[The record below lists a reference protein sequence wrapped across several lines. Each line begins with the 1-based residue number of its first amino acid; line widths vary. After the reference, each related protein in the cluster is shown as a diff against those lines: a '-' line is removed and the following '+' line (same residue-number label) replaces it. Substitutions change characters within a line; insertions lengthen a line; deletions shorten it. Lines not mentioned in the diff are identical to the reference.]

1 MARTNI
7 SVDQNIFDAFSVE
20 AARQNKTLFAF
31 ANESLSVL
39 TKVASEG
46 GSPSDLYSMW
56 RSMTL
61 LKQFD
66 VITLPADFVDDVTAE
81 LYASHK
87 EATLKRF
94 SEIGSRF
101 VTVLKIFA
109 PELLDLTGVE
119 KDFRGLLPIKQ
130 LAIKDQ
136 GKGTFEIDGGREK
149 NRVHRVRS
157 RVPHSDRQGLRLHGH
172 KTGDE
177 HRDHTVVGHLEGP
190 SLESPTRFR
199 SGHSA
204 LR

>member
-7 SVDQNIFDAFSVE
+7 SVDQSVFDAFSAE
-20 AARQNKTLFAF
+20 AGRQNKTLFAF
-31 ANESLSVL
+31 ANESLSVV

-46 GSPSDLYSMW
+46 GSPADLYSMW
-56 RSMTL
+56 RSVTL

-81 LYASHK
+81 LYAAHK

-94 SEIGSRF
+94 GEIGSRF

-109 PELLDLTGVE
+109 PELTDLTAVE

-136 GKGTFEIDGGREK
+136 GKGTLEID
-149 NRVHRVRS
+149 
-157 RVPHSDRQGLRLHGH
+157 
-172 KTGDE
+172 
-177 HRDHTVVGHLEGP
+177 VVGAGRRI
-190 SLESPTRFR
+190 ESTECAREFLIAIVRGYGYSVTRQETNIGTIR
-199 SGHSA
+199 LWVTSRG
-204 LR
+204 LP

>member
-7 SVDQNIFDAFSVE
+7 SVDQEIFSEFSGE
-20 AARQNKTLFAF
+20 AERQNKTLFAF
-31 ANESLSVL
+31 ANESLSVV

-56 RSMTL
+56 RSVTL

-109 PELLDLTGVE
+109 PELSDLTAVE

-136 GKGTFEIDGGREK
+136 GKGSFEID
-149 NRVHRVRS
+149 
-157 RVPHSDRQGLRLHGH
+157 
-172 KTGDE
+172 
-177 HRDHTVVGHLEGP
+177 VVGAGRRI
-190 SLESPTRFR
+190 ESTECAREFLIAIVRGYGYTVTRQETNIGTIR
-199 SGHSA
+199 LWATSRG
-204 LR
+204 LP

>member
-136 GKGTFEIDGGREK
+136 GKGTFEID
-149 NRVHRVRS
+149 
-157 RVPHSDRQGLRLHGH
+157 
-172 KTGDE
+172 
-177 HRDHTVVGHLEGP
+177 VVGAGRRI
-190 SLESPTRFR
+190 ESTEFLIAIVRGYGYTVTRQETNIGTIR
-199 SGHSA
+199 LWVTSRG
-204 LR
+204 LP

>member
-31 ANESLSVL
+31 ANESLSVV

-56 RSMTL
+56 RSVTL

-109 PELLDLTGVE
+109 PELSDLTAVE

-136 GKGTFEIDGGREK
+136 GKGSFEID
-149 NRVHRVRS
+149 
-157 RVPHSDRQGLRLHGH
+157 
-172 KTGDE
+172 
-177 HRDHTVVGHLEGP
+177 VVGAGRRI
-190 SLESPTRFR
+190 ESTECAREFLIAIVRGYGYTVTRQETNIGTIR
-199 SGHSA
+199 LWATSRG
-204 LR
+204 LP

>member
-119 KDFRGLLPIKQ
+119 KDFRGLLPITQ

-136 GKGTFEIDGGREK
+136 GKGTFEIDVVAAGRRIESTECA
-149 NRVHRVRS
+149 REFLIAIVRGYGYTVTRQETNIVTIRLWVTS
-157 RVPHSDRQGLRLHGH
+157 RGL
-172 KTGDE
+172 
-177 HRDHTVVGHLEGP
+177 P
-190 SLESPTRFR
+190 
-199 SGHSA
+199 
-204 LR
+204 

>member
-7 SVDQNIFDAFSVE
+7 SVDQNVFDAFSAE

-31 ANESLSVL
+31 ANESLTVV

-46 GSPSDLYSMW
+46 GTPSELYGMW
-56 RSMTL
+56 RSVTL

-101 VTVLKIFA
+101 VSVLKIFA
-109 PELLDLTGVE
+109 PELSDLTTVE
-119 KDFRGLLPIKQ
+119 KDFRGLLPIKN
-130 LAIKDQ
+130 LAIKEQ
-136 GKGTFEIDGGREK
+136 GKGILEID
-149 NRVHRVRS
+149 
-157 RVPHSDRQGLRLHGH
+157 
-172 KTGDE
+172 
-177 HRDHTVVGHLEGP
+177 VVGAGRRI
-190 SLESPTRFR
+190 ESTECAREFLIAIARGYGYTVTRQETNIGTIR
-199 SGHSA
+199 LWVTSRG
-204 LR
+204 LP

>member
-31 ANESLSVL
+31 ANESLSVV

-56 RSMTL
+56 RSVTL

-136 GKGTFEIDGGREK
+136 GKGTFEID
-149 NRVHRVRS
+149 
-157 RVPHSDRQGLRLHGH
+157 
-172 KTGDE
+172 
-177 HRDHTVVGHLEGP
+177 VVGAGRRI
-190 SLESPTRFR
+190 ESTECAREFLIAIVRGYGYTVTRQETNIGTIR
-199 SGHSA
+199 LWATSRG
-204 LR
+204 LP

>member
-7 SVDQNIFDAFSVE
+7 SVDQNVFDAFSAE

-31 ANESLSVL
+31 ANESLSVV

-87 EATLKRF
+87 ESTLKRF

-101 VTVLKIFA
+101 VSVLKIFA
-109 PELLDLTGVE
+109 PELSDLTVVE

-130 LAIKDQ
+130 LAIKEQ
-136 GKGTFEIDGGREK
+136 GKGNLEID
-149 NRVHRVRS
+149 
-157 RVPHSDRQGLRLHGH
+157 
-172 KTGDE
+172 
-177 HRDHTVVGHLEGP
+177 VVGAGRRI
-190 SLESPTRFR
+190 ESTECAREFLIAIIRGYGYTVTRQETNIGTIR
-199 SGHSA
+199 LWVTSRG
-204 LR
+204 LP

>member
-31 ANESLSVL
+31 ANESLSVV

-56 RSMTL
+56 RSVTL

-136 GKGTFEIDGGREK
+136 GKGSFEID
-149 NRVHRVRS
+149 
-157 RVPHSDRQGLRLHGH
+157 
-172 KTGDE
+172 
-177 HRDHTVVGHLEGP
+177 VVGAGRRI
-190 SLESPTRFR
+190 ESTESAREFLIVIVRGYGYTVTRQETNIGTIR
-199 SGHSA
+199 LWATSRG
-204 LR
+204 LP

>member
-7 SVDQNIFDAFSVE
+7 SVDQNVFDAFSAE
-20 AARQNKTLFAF
+20 ADRQNKTLFAF
-31 ANESLSVL
+31 ANESLSVV

-87 EATLKRF
+87 ESTLKRF

-101 VTVLKIFA
+101 VSVLKIFA
-109 PELLDLTGVE
+109 PELSDLTVVE

-130 LAIKDQ
+130 LAIKEQ
-136 GKGTFEIDGGREK
+136 GKGNLEID
-149 NRVHRVRS
+149 
-157 RVPHSDRQGLRLHGH
+157 
-172 KTGDE
+172 
-177 HRDHTVVGHLEGP
+177 VVGAGRRI
-190 SLESPTRFR
+190 ESTECAREFLIAIIRGYGYTVTRQETNIGTIR
-199 SGHSA
+199 LWVTSRG
-204 LR
+204 LP

>member
-136 GKGTFEIDGGREK
+136 GKGTFEID
-149 NRVHRVRS
+149 
-157 RVPHSDRQGLRLHGH
+157 
-172 KTGDE
+172 
-177 HRDHTVVGHLEGP
+177 VVGAGRRI
-190 SLESPTRFR
+190 ESTECAREFLIAIVRGYGYTVTRQETNIGTIR
-199 SGHSA
+199 LWVTSRG
-204 LR
+204 LP

>member
-109 PELLDLTGVE
+109 PELSDLTAVE

-136 GKGTFEIDGGREK
+136 GKGSFEID
-149 NRVHRVRS
+149 
-157 RVPHSDRQGLRLHGH
+157 
-172 KTGDE
+172 
-177 HRDHTVVGHLEGP
+177 VVGAGRRI
-190 SLESPTRFR
+190 ESTECAREFLIAIVRGYGYTVTRQETNIGTIR
-199 SGHSA
+199 LWATSRG
-204 LR
+204 LP

>member
-7 SVDQNIFDAFSVE
+7 SVDQKIFDAFSVE

-31 ANESLSVL
+31 ANESLSVV

-56 RSMTL
+56 RSVTL

-109 PELLDLTGVE
+109 PELSDLTAVE

-136 GKGTFEIDGGREK
+136 GKGSFEID
-149 NRVHRVRS
+149 
-157 RVPHSDRQGLRLHGH
+157 
-172 KTGDE
+172 
-177 HRDHTVVGHLEGP
+177 VVGAGRRI
-190 SLESPTRFR
+190 ESTECAREFLIAIVRGYGYTVTRQETNIGTIR
-199 SGHSA
+199 LWATSRG
-204 LR
+204 LP

>member
-31 ANESLSVL
+31 ANESLSVV

-56 RSMTL
+56 RSVTL

-109 PELLDLTGVE
+109 PELSDLTAVE

-136 GKGTFEIDGGREK
+136 GKGTLEID
-149 NRVHRVRS
+149 
-157 RVPHSDRQGLRLHGH
+157 
-172 KTGDE
+172 
-177 HRDHTVVGHLEGP
+177 VVGAGRRI
-190 SLESPTRFR
+190 ESTECAREFLIAIVRGYGYSVTRQETNIGTIR
-199 SGHSA
+199 LWVTSRG
-204 LR
+204 LP

>member
-1 MARTNI
+1 
-7 SVDQNIFDAFSVE
+7 
-20 AARQNKTLFAF
+20 
-31 ANESLSVL
+31 
-39 TKVASEG
+39 
-46 GSPSDLYSMW
+46 MW

-136 GKGTFEIDGGREK
+136 GKGTFEID
-149 NRVHRVRS
+149 
-157 RVPHSDRQGLRLHGH
+157 
-172 KTGDE
+172 
-177 HRDHTVVGHLEGP
+177 VVGAGRRI
-190 SLESPTRFR
+190 ESTECAREFLIAIVRGYGYTVTRQETNIGTIR
-199 SGHSA
+199 LWVTSRG
-204 LR
+204 LP

>member
-136 GKGTFEIDGGREK
+136 GKGTFEID
-149 NRVHRVRS
+149 
-157 RVPHSDRQGLRLHGH
+157 
-172 KTGDE
+172 
-177 HRDHTVVGHLEGP
+177 VVGAGRRI
-190 SLESPTRFR
+190 ESTECAREFLIAIVRGYGYTVTRQETNIGTIR
-199 SGHSA
+199 MWVTSRG
-204 LR
+204 LP